1 MITENVSSLKIHQLT
16 KEQYERELEAGN
28 IKKNELYLVSEDEEP
43 SGTLHWDDI
52 EGKPFYEEG
61 EETVLFDG
69 DITFSPDGKL
79 KGQTQ
84 ITYFEIEQ
92 GKTYKIDWNGYAY
105 ECASKQVELDNGVFV
120 SYLGNAVLLEEEDTG
135 ENFLFY
141 CGKDE
146 AGENVSV
153 AAYIP
158 MTEDKI
164 PNERVIPCKIYHDGK
179 IIHKLPNKFIDAEWM
194 ANDNAGA
201 ITILEEKEY
210 TGGQTFR
217 SYEETAI
224 NIQKVVEYES
234 VTVICNGNEYECKP
248 IYDED
253 DGSGEGDVFFLGNAG
268 MWSEKYPNTGEPFML
283 MAYIGGAVI
292 LGVAT
297 EEPYTFGIKKK
308 NIIPIPLK
316 YLPKGYGYLGEK
328 GKEEIIFESE
338 VTLEDEDGAGIG
350 LIDATIEF
358 IEGDMYVLQLGETEY
373 ECVAKSLTQTMDGV
387 TATATWIGNAG
398 IMGMENTGE
407 PFLVVTQPMGQDEN
421 GNLTYR
427 TILVTEV
434 FLDENVPAKITHI
447 KKGTPTIPFDEA
459 LIPPTIAR
467 KEDLQN
473 LGGGS
478 SNDLRLIKTIELAE
492 DVAII
497 ESFTTDDNGE
507 EFDLEEIVIISD
519 NLALADGVTDN
530 NASWRVWVYTRN
542 SYWDSNNSDIFGSNT
557 YIEPYLCTSAAMAFF
572 CNIKIIDEYN
582 LALVKTNDKNGNVST
597 KSMKTIGNHIQ
608 RISFKSN
615 NHNTTLFKA
624 GSIIKV
630 YGR

>member
-1 MITENVSSLKIHQLT
+1 MSNVINVNLKKNSYAKHVPGLVQWDRGQYLQIAGVDFSGDVEVHFSLTDINGDAKRVEATMEDGMLIVKIPQFIV
-16 KEQYERELEAGN
+16 EEAGCWMGSYN
-28 IKKNELYLVSEDEEP
+28 AFAWIYVTNAESAQTEYKLVLEVQTRPKPDDYVYTPEEVKLWSQLEDKLGELDERMPDNMSAEVGQMIVVKAVDENGKP
-43 SGTLHWDDI
+43 TEWEAVNVPTGGASHWDDI

-158 MTEDKI
+158 MTESKI

-179 IIHKLPNKFIDAEWM
+179 IIHKLNNKFIDAEWM
-194 ANDNAGA
+194 ANDNAGT
-201 ITILEEKEY
+201 ITILKEKEY

-234 VTVICNGNEYECKP
+234 VTVICNGKEYECKP

-283 MAYIGGAVI
+283 MAYIGGVVI
-292 LGVAT
+292 LGVNT
-297 EEPYTFGIKKK
+297 NEPYTFGIKRK
-308 NIIPIPLK
+308 NIVPIPNK
-316 YLPKGYGYLGEK
+316 FLPKGYGYLGEE
-328 GKEEIIFESE
+328 GTEDVIFEQE
-338 VTLEDEDGAGIG
+338 VTFEDEDGAGFG
-350 LIDATIEF
+350 GIDTTIEF
-358 IEGDMYVLQLGETEY
+358 IEGDMYILKLGEAEH

-421 GNLTYR
+421 GDFTYG
-427 TILVTEV
+427 TMIVTEV
-434 FLDENVPAKITHI
+434 FQSANLPVKITHI
-447 KKGTPTIPFDEA
+447 AGTPTIPFDEA

-467 KEDLQN
+467 KEDLQKYIDESI
-473 LGGGS
+473 LGG
-478 SNDLRLIKTIELAE
+478 A
-492 DVAII
+492 
-497 ESFTTDDNGE
+497 
-507 EFDLEEIVIISD
+507 
-519 NLALADGVTDN
+519 
-530 NASWRVWVYTRN
+530 W
-542 SYWDSNNSDIFGSNT
+542 
-557 YIEPYLCTSAAMAFF
+557 
-572 CNIKIIDEYN
+572 
-582 LALVKTNDKNGNVST
+582 
-597 KSMKTIGNHIQ
+597 
-608 RISFKSN
+608 
-615 NHNTTLFKA
+615 
-624 GSIIKV
+624 
-630 YGR
+630 